1 MRYLGS
7 EKIQCCKC
15 KAILDVPLYING
27 DEQKYGF
34 KFCHQCGE
42 SLFVD
47 ITNFDFMSKDFL
59 YWLTNDYYRL
69 FCDRTECSSCPFS
82 INNNGFE
89 LECTELSNN
98 QVLQI
103 IKQMYDKNKDT
114 SFLRG

>member
-42 SLFVD
+42 SLFDVPPTVD
-47 ITNFDFMSKDFL
+47 IISADTRSKLIDYL
-59 YWLTNDYYRL
+59 YEINVRADIKIESMA
-69 FCDRTECSSCPFS
+69 DDIISIMTE
-82 INNNGFE
+82 
-89 LECTELSNN
+89 
-98 QVLQI
+98 
-103 IKQMYDKNKDT
+103 
-114 SFLRG
+114 

>member
-42 SLFVD
+42 SLFD
-47 ITNFDFMSKDFL
+47 ISADVRSKLIDYL
-59 YWLTNDYYRL
+59 YEVNVRADIKIESMA
-69 FCDRTECSSCPFS
+69 DDIISIMTE
-82 INNNGFE
+82 
-89 LECTELSNN
+89 
-98 QVLQI
+98 Q
-103 IKQMYDKNKDT
+103 
-114 SFLRG
+114 